1 MDKKQLVLDAL
12 KPKVKALGFNK
23 RELQGI
29 ANIIADNLSPDEET
43 SEDELKAEIDTQI
56 NAVIPFLQVG
66 QSQANRIIEA
76 WKRTDVKNDNQT
88 ESEEEKEEPTP
99 KKTETDSMTKAM
111 KELLEV
117 VSGLKDEVK
126 TLKGEKIQDKRT
138 LLLESVI
145 KDTGS
150 FGKMAMKQFSRM
162 KFDTDEEF
170 DEFLDEVKSDLKAFN
185 QERADAGLS
194 KLGAPTL
201 PDKESEKEPEPYSE
215 KELEE
220 MAKY

>member
-1 MDKKQLVLDAL
+1 MDKKLLVLEML

-23 RELQGI
+23 KELQGI
-29 ANIIADNLSPDEET
+29 ASTIADNLSSEEDA
-43 SEDELKAEIDTQI
+43 SEDDLKAEIATQI

-66 QSQANRIIEA
+66 QSQANRIIDA
-76 WKRTDVKNDNQT
+76 WRRTA
-88 ESEEEKEEPTP
+88 EEKEEPTLEVEKEET
-99 KKTETDSMTKAM
+99 KKTEPDAMTKAM
-111 KELLEV
+111 KDLLDV

-126 TLKGEKIQDKRT
+126 TLKGEKIHDKRT
-138 LLLESVI
+138 QQLEALI

-150 FGKMAMKQFSRM
+150 FGKMTMKQFSRM

-170 DEFLDEVKSDLKAFN
+170 NEFLEEVESDLKTFN

-194 KLGAPTL
+194 KLGAPAL
-201 PDKESEKEPEPYSE
+201 PDKESEKEEEPYSD

>member
-1 MDKKQLVLDAL
+1 MDKKLFVLELL

-23 RELQGI
+23 KELQGI
-29 ANIIADNLSPDEET
+29 AKTIADNLNSEDDAT
-43 SEDELKAEIDTQI
+43 EDELKAEIDTQI

-66 QSQANRIIEA
+66 QSQANRIIDT
-76 WKRTDVKNDNQT
+76 WKRNA
-88 ESEEEKEEPTP
+88 SEDEDATSQKETSKEHIER
-99 KKTETDSMTKAM
+99 KTETDPMAKAM
-111 KELLEV
+111 KELLDV

-138 LLLESVI
+138 QQLEAII

-150 FGKMAMKQFSRM
+150 FGKMTMKQFSRM
-162 KFDTDEEF
+162 KFETDDDFNEFIEE
-170 DEFLDEVKSDLKAFN
+170 VQADLKSFN
-185 QERADAGLS
+185 QERANAGLS
-194 KLGAPTL
+194 ALGVPSL
-201 PDKESEKEPEPYSE
+201 PERETEKNEEPYSE

>member
-1 MDKKQLVLDAL
+1 MDKKQLVLELL

-23 RELQGI
+23 KELQGI
-29 ANIIADNLSPDEET
+29 ATTIADNLSSDEET
-43 SEDELKAEIDTQI
+43 PEDELKAEIDTQI

-66 QSQANRIIEA
+66 QSQANRIIDA
-76 WKRTDVKNDNQT
+76 WKRTDVKTGNQT
-88 ESEEEKEEPTP
+88 ESEEDKDDPTT

-126 TLKGEKIQDKRT
+126 TLKGEKIHDKRT
-138 LLLESVI
+138 QQLESLI

-150 FGKMAMKQFSRM
+150 FGKMTMKQFSRM
-162 KFDTDEEF
+162 KFDTD
-170 DEFLDEVKSDLKAFN
+170 DEFNEFLEEVESDLKTFN

-201 PDKESEKEPEPYSE
+201 PDKESEKEEEPYSE